1 MTTAVPTTAASRQHD
16 ASGADLPA
24 GVLRVRPGGLLAS
37 VRRLCPE
44 HAAAGECPCVGRR
57 PDEGCL
63 VFWCAQ
69 GAHHF
74 TAR

>member
-1 MTTAVPTTAASRQHD
+1 MTTAVPPTAPRLPD
-16 ASGADLPA
+16 GPGAELPA
-24 GVLRVRPGGLLAS
+24 GVLRVRAGGLLAS